1 MFHAMLT
8 SMPVAADAKT
18 LEISCV
24 APCNLQLLVPATVIR
39 LASDASLWLF
49 SAALCQ
55 CGLVVVGLPANYLM
69 ENESERATRHV
80 SARSSR
86 ARYVSSPRASYPSD
100 ERTNKQRHFKFQE
113 GYLVQPQQ
121 DTLVG
126 TCVLPGA
133 LSATL
138 AASD

>member
-1 MFHAMLT
+1 MLT

-55 CGLVVVGLPANYLM
+55 CGLVVVGLPAKYLM

-86 ARYVSSPRASYPSD
+86 APYVSSASYPSD
-100 ERTNKQRHFKFQE
+100 EQKKDQAKTRLIQVE

-121 DTLVG
+121 DTPVG